1 MSIRNDI
8 QIGMIGLDPI
18 LQDCCTVITMT
29 VVIIID
35 RNYHVNI
42 IIRSAAP
49 AIVIVVPVVVQV
61 PE

>member
-1 MSIRNDI
+1 
-8 QIGMIGLDPI
+8 MIGLDPM
-18 LQDCCTVITMT
+18 LQNCCTVITTT

-42 IIRSAAP
+42 MIRSPAP
-49 AIVIVVPVVVQV
+49 VVIIVVPVVVQV

>member
-1 MSIRNDI
+1 MSIRNDF
-8 QIGMIGLDPI
+8 QIWMIGLDPI
-18 LQDCCTVITMT
+18 LQDCCTVITTT
-29 VVIIID
+29 VIIIID

-42 IIRSAAP
+42 IIRSPAP